1 MKLGRNVG
9 WLVLPAVALAL
20 LVLPAARAG
29 HDEDALKLMQEHKLT
44 LAKAVETAEAAS
56 KGVAIGVQV
65 KLDGKKGQVI
75 VHCFVKDECMAVPV
89 DIKTGKAEKASK
101 ATAAEEKDTHIGQP
115 KDIAKAVGD
124 AKTTLVKAIE
134 AAEKSHGKAVSV
146 ATKLEGTKLDFAVRV
161 VDGGKATT
169 VTVDAKGN
177 VVKGDENKKPEPKKP
192 EPKPEPKPTPKP
204 EPKKP

>member
-1 MKLGRNVG
+1 MKLGRNAG
-9 WLVLPAVALAL
+9 WLVLPAVALGL
-20 LVLPAARAG
+20 LVAPAARAG

-65 KLDGKKGQVI
+65 KLEGKNGQVI

-115 KDIAKAVGD
+115 KDINKAIGD
-124 AKTTLVKAIE
+124 EKTTLAKAID

-146 ATKLEGTKLDFAVRV
+146 ATKLEGGKLDFAVRV
-161 VDGGKATT
+161 VDGGKAST

-177 VVKGDENKKPEPKKP
+177 VVKGDENKKPT
-192 EPKPEPKPTPKP
+192 PKPTPKP

>member
-1 MKLGRNVG
+1 MKLGWNVG
-9 WLVLPAVALAL
+9 WLVLPAVALGL
-20 LVLPAARAG
+20 LVAPAARAG

-65 KLDGKKGQVI
+65 KIDGKKGQVI

-115 KDIAKAVGD
+115 KDIAKALAD
-124 AKTTLVKAIE
+124 DKTTLVKVVE
-134 AAEKSHGKAVSV
+134 AVEKAHGDAVSV
-146 ATKLEGTKLDFAVRV
+146 ASKLEGTKLEFAVHV
-161 VDGGKATT
+161 VKGGKAST

-177 VVKGDENKKPEPKKP
+177 AVKGDESK
-192 EPKPEPKPTPKP
+192 KPEPKPTPKP